1 MSVFFIFVLSF
12 FSSII
17 SFKCD
22 HDSVYKDLKPLV
34 VDLSNSPKKLEN
46 TIKIFEALIK
56 VDNSKTIEFLVRVA

>member
-34 VDLSNSPKKLEN
+34 VDLSNSPKN
-46 TIKIFEALIK
+46 IPIIK
-56 VDNSKTIEFLVRVA
+56 N